1 MPSKSAHATSEKHS
15 AHSEA
20 GNQHEAHGRT
30 TSEPT
35 AEGEH
40 GSRPYLKFWIM
51 MALSF
56 VVMYAAMFTM
66 IDGWDDFRNNL
77 NMVYMTITMWAPMG
91 IIMLLAMRG
100 MYTNTKTNVAMLAL
114 FAVLA
119 VLSFGATRTQTLIG
133 DRQFIDSMIPHHS
146 GAILM
151 CQEAA
156 LRDPE
161 LIDLCGEIIESQR
174 AEIEQMEQ
182 IDVRLDR

>member
-1 MPSKSAHATSEKHS
+1 MPSKSAHATSENHPTHS
-15 AHSEA
+15 QA
-20 GNQHEAHGRT
+20 GNQHEAHGRAT
-30 TSEPT
+30 NEPV

-66 IDGWDDFRNNL
+66 IDGWHDYRNNL

-100 MYTNTKTNVAMLAL
+100 MYTRTTTNVALL
-114 FAVLA
+114 VVFAVLA
-119 VLSFGATRTQTLIG
+119 VVSFGATRTQTLID

-156 LRDPE
+156 LRDPD

-182 IDVRLDR
+182 IGARLDQ